1 MCVPGEETSARKTI
15 MELDVQGLW
24 DGVLAFYLSL
34 NVLGA
39 LVGTVP
45 GALVERKSC
54 ATLERAHFLMFF
66 FFGAAVL
73 GYLHFEITRAVAA
86 DGLWLANLG
95 MAVVAGLYLG
105 NVTARRLR
113 NIAWKP
119 VLALLIWVPVVNMAF
134 LAAMALIPTAPKKAR
149 IAAGVKSA
157 AGSADSEASS
167 PSQTPA

>member
-1 MCVPGEETSARKTI
+1 MCVPGEETNARKTI
-15 MELDVQGLW
+15 MEFDVQSLW

-39 LVGTVP
+39 LAGTVP
-45 GALVERKSC
+45 GALVERKAC

-66 FFGAAVL
+66 FGGAAVL

-86 DGLWLANLG
+86 DSLWLANLG

-113 NIAWKP
+113 NIARKP
-119 VLALLIWVPVVNMAF
+119 VLALLIWVPVVNIAF

-149 IAAGVKSA
+149 IAAGVESA
-157 AGSADSEASS
+157 MGGDASGAS
-167 PSQTPA
+167 GPSQTPA